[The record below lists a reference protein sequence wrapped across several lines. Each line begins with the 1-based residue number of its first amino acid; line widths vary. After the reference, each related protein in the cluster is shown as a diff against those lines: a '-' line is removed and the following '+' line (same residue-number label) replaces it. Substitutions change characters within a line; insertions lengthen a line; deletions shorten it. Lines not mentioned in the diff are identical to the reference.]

1 MRAELFRSVSK
12 MQEVESSSFDILTCP
27 AVPRTEKELR
37 EAILEQTARV
47 RKLKAK
53 FEIEEATRELVC
65 LKEEYRT
72 VTGSEWSDLR
82 EEGPILLT
90 TNKVRGREVLPE
102 FREKV
107 KQLRRENVIR
117 YKKFIAFIIKYQ
129 YILSLQDCRH
139 NPNNH
144 RNPRQ

>member
-1 MRAELFRSVSK
+1 MFQAEA
-12 MQEVESSSFDILTCP
+12 SSGDQATTP
-27 AVPRTEKELR
+27 AEKKLR
-37 EAILEQTARV
+37 KAILEQKARV

-53 FEIEEATRELVC
+53 PEIEKATRELVS

-102 FREKV
+102 LREMV
-107 KQLRRENVIR
+107 KQLRREKIIR
-117 YKKFIAFIIKYQ
+117 
-129 YILSLQDCRH
+129 
-139 NPNNH
+139 
-144 RNPRQ
+144 

>member
-1 MRAELFRSVSK
+1 MCIAESVKDTAEKYKAQRGSVFFETARLFYFPT
-12 MQEVESSSFDILTCP
+12 MT
-27 AVPRTEKELR
+27 RTEKEIR
-37 EAILEQTARV
+37 EAILEQTARF
-47 RKLKAK
+47 RKLKVK
-53 FEIEEATRELVC
+53 PEIKEATSELVS
-65 LKEEYRT
+65 LKEEYKT

-117 YKKFIAFIIKYQ
+117 YK
-129 YILSLQDCRH
+129 
-139 NPNNH
+139 
-144 RNPRQ
+144 